1 MITSNDFETQAPVVT
16 RVFDAPRALVFRAW
30 TEAEQLARWWGPKG
44 FSVQVGTLD
53 LRPGGM
59 FHYCQRAPN
68 GAELWGKFVYHEVV
82 APERL
87 VYTSS
92 FADAEG
98 NTIRSPWSQDWPLEI
113 LNILTLAEQDGRT
126 SLTLRGGPINAG
138 PAELAMF
145 EAARGSVQQGLNGTL
160 DQLDAL
166 LAEANA

>member
-1 MITSNDFETQAPVVT
+1 MISPNDFETQAPTVT
-16 RVFDAPRALVFRAW
+16 RVFGVPRALVFRAW
-30 TEAEQLARWWGPKG
+30 TEAERLARWWGPKG
-44 FSVQVGTLD
+44 FSMQVGTLD

-87 VYTSS
+87 VFTSS

-98 NTIRSPWSQDWPLEI
+98 NTVRNPWSQDWPLEI

-126 SLTLRGGPINAG
+126 TLTLRGGPINASL
-138 PAELAMF
+138 AEFAMF
-145 EAARGSVQQGLNGTL
+145 EAARSSVQQGLNGTL
-160 DQLDAL
+160 DRLEAL
-166 LAEANA
+166 LTEASA